1 MKKKKKYCGKIIIIG
16 NQNSGKSTLLN
27 KIIGKKISITSNKKN
42 TTQENIIG
50 IKTKKNY
57 QFIYID
63 TPGFN
68 IKNKIS
74 KNFINKTLNFKNNI
88 FKNLKIM
95 MLVIDNLIWSNKY
108 DNLINFFKKKNIFI
122 FIIINKIDKIKK
134 KIKMLPFIKYIY
146 KKYKINKIIPI
157 SSKTG
162 ENINVLEKLLYNY
175 IPKQKHDFEIKKN
188 SKISIKKI
196 IHECIRE
203 TIMRYFGDELP
214 YVNIIKVNSIKKNKN
229 NEKIINVFI
238 FIKNNR
244 QKKIFIGKNGKK
256 IKLYSM
262 ISRKNLEKILNEK
275 IHLFLWIKI
284 KK

>member
-1 MKKKKKYCGKIIIIG
+1 MKKKKKYCGKIIIVG

-50 IKTKKNY
+50 IKTQKNY

-68 IKNKIS
+68 IKNKMS

-88 FKNLKIM
+88 FRNLKIM
-95 MLVIDNLIWSNKY
+95 ILVIDNLIWNNKY

-175 IPKQKHDFEIKKN
+175 IPKKKHDFEIKKN

-214 YVNIIKVNSIKKNKN
+214 YVNVIKVHSIKKNKN

-262 ISRKNLEKILNEK
+262 ISRKNLEKILNKK